1 MSSKIYR
8 DNSLDILKGIGILT
22 MVMGHSNMGE
32 SFNLYI
38 AGFHMQLFFL
48 VSGYL
53 FNAKKYELKNFI
65 KRKTQSL
72 LYPYVTFA
80 IITILYCLF
89 ISLLKDENVY
99 DFPNCLLGIIYSNR
113 SIFPITGALW
123 FLQCLFII
131 SILFWFISRCKEWIV
146 NSLIC
151 MFFVLAY
158 LQSYYDLWLPFALDS
173 ALSAIIFFFIGFK
186 LQKFKGNLPLSVNKS
201 FILGILLII
210 STCITIYFNGSVN
223 PRTCTYNNYIL
234 YYTNATV
241 ATLGWYFISCLLTNR
256 SKIGDYLSIMG
267 KDSIV
272 FVGLNQ
278 LIITSLY
285 HGFNFTCQFDSPME
299 RAMRNIFICVLTII
313 FLTWVTNIIGN
324 SKYKVFIGK

>member
-1 MSSKIYR
+1 MSCKIYR
-8 DNSLDILKGIGILT
+8 DNSLDILKGFGILT

-80 IITILYCLF
+80 IITILYCLL

-99 DFPNCLLGIIYSNR
+99 DFPNYLLGVIYSNR

-123 FLQCLFII
+123 FLQCLFIV
-131 SILFWFISRCKEWIV
+131 SVLFWFISRCKKWIG

-151 MFFVLAY
+151 MFFILAY

-186 LQKFKGNLPLSVNKS
+186 LQKFKCNLPLSFNKS
-201 FILGILLII
+201 LVSGILLII
-210 STCITIYFNGSVN
+210 LTGISIYFNGPVN

-234 YYTNATV
+234 YYINAII
-241 ATLGWYFISCLLTNR
+241 ATLGWYFISYLLTNH

-285 HGFNFTCQFDSPME
+285 QGFNLIYQFDSPIE
-299 RAMRNIFICVLTII
+299 RATRNIFICVFTII
-313 FLTWVTNIIGN
+313 FLVWTTRIISN